1 MGCPMSQAEPAD
13 QNRCTH
19 CDNALDKV
27 PCRACDAKGFIRRW
41 LIFKDECWVCSGNG
55 FRLRCPDELSHG
67 PGYLPPTA
75 QPEPARPWFFSHP
88 QLLAPVPARYGS
100 THSR

>member
-1 MGCPMSQAEPAD
+1 MAQTDLSD

-19 CDNALDKV
+19 CDNALRKV
-27 PCRACDAKGFIRRW
+27 PCQACNAKGFIRKW
-41 LIFKDECWVCSGNG
+41 LIFKDECWICSGCG

-67 PGYLPPTA
+67 PGYLSPTA
-75 QPEPARPWFFSHP
+75 QVDPGVSHPWFFSHSD
-88 QLLAPVPARYGS
+88 LWHPASPRFGS